1 VGSTIGSG
9 YAVNAEILGVI
20 SPKRESIGS
29 EMRSGTSGCPRI
41 LRALSAAV
49 GSRVDDLISIL
60 LDYSVR
66 GWYHD
71 IVPRYVS
78 GGPDLGRPGPEG
90 PGVQPPPPLTVPV
103 PLPLGPLPLELPDP
117 EPEPEPELE
126 CVLLEPLLEPDPPP
140 VCDPDP
146 WEGVG
151 AGGAS
156 ACDAPPDDSPLEP

>member
-1 VGSTIGSG
+1 MVSR
-9 YAVNAEILGVI
+9 Y
-20 SPKRESIGS
+20 
-29 EMRSGTSGCPRI
+29 
-41 LRALSAAV
+41 RAA
-49 GSRVDDLISIL
+49 IC
-60 LDYSVR
+60 
-66 GWYHD
+66 
-71 IVPRYVS
+71 
-78 GGPDLGRPGPEG
+78 LGRPRSRTTRPGG

-103 PLPLGPLPLELPDP
+103 PLPLGPLPLELPDPEP

-156 ACDAPPDDSPLEP
+156 ACDAALDDSPLEP